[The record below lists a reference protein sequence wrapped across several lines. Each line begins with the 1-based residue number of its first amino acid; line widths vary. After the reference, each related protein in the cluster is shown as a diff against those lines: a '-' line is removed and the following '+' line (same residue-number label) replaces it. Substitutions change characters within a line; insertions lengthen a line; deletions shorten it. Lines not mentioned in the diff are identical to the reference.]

1 MATCGGTMLAATF
14 IAFRLAFAA
23 AHEMADTMVTDD
35 GRAHLVCAPQ
45 TEAAGLLFAHE
56 RER

>member
-23 AHEMADTMVTDD
+23 AHEMADTMITDD
-35 GRAHLVCAPQ
+35 GRAHLVCAPE
-45 TEAAGLLFAHE
+45 TEAAGLLLVPGRRA
-56 RER
+56 